1 MVLISRKS
9 REKREKPG
17 PMNLSHTDLT
27 KRVRRPKGLKA
38 ISQIARRFARACRFC
53 RVLSAGWYIRAQAMY
68 AFVRFCVRP
77 KIQRWKKS
85 SRFSRDSR
93 ETKNNDG
100 RRFREI
106 CEICVSKNKNSIMR
120 KANPM
125 QAINHKEKAKISRN
139 RGCVLKYPW
148 MRDEIS
154 TII

>member
-38 ISQIARRFARACRFC
+38 ISQIARRFARACRLC

-125 QAINHKEKAKISRN
+125 QAINREEKGYSLRN
-139 RGCVLKYPW
+139 REYVVKYPW
-148 MRDEIS
+148 ICNEIS
-154 TII
+154 TSI